1 MYWLLKSEP
10 SSWSWD
16 QQVAAGKKGTSWNGV
31 RNHQAK
37 NNLQAMKVGDRGFF
51 YHSNEGKAVMGVVEV
66 TRPYYP
72 DPTDETGRFG
82 MVDVRAVA
90 AMPNPVTLDAI
101 KAEPG
106 LEDMVLVKNSRLSV
120 QPVTEAEWHIVCR
133 MGGLTEGR

>member
-51 YHSNEGKAVMGVVEV
+51 YHSNEGKAVLGVVEV